1 MTSNEIFE
9 EYSRVLYE
17 RFMLKNKI
25 DDFIEKWKNGD
36 TKCSTATIQETLD
49 KGYERLEEL
58 SKEEENLYSEYIV
71 QRQKE
76 EATDKEIV
84 CGVLST
90 DARKSH
96 LIGQQKTPE
105 QLEKEKMILL
115 REI

>member
-58 SKEEENLYSEYIV
+58 SKKEENLYSEYIV

-76 EATDKEIV
+76 EATDKE
-84 CGVLST
+84 CGVLSS

-96 LIGQQKTPE
+96 LIGSRTT
-105 QLEKEKMILL
+105 
-115 REI
+115 